1 MNGVLKGVRIM
12 TQNLL
17 SESNKKTLLLGN
29 AAIARGLI
37 EGGLG
42 YAAAYPGTPSTE
54 VIEYLMYY
62 QQQGHPIQV
71 EWSSNEVVALESV
84 LAGSLAGV
92 RSFYASKHVGWN
104 VAADALMMLSYV
116 GVNAGLIVL
125 TADDPGMHS
134 SQNEQDNRWYAR
146 MARIPMIEP
155 HHPKEAQ
162 NMSREAFE
170 WSERFGLPF
179 AIRTTTRLAHCRG
192 VIELQEPRE
201 PVKKP
206 PIHHDPF
213 RYVNVPAVARKNH
226 VRLLKDFAKVEH
238 WANKFPYNVI
248 ENAGESSIGIV
259 TSGMPYN
266 YVKESLKTL
275 NKENLPIF
283 RLGMTYPLPKEK
295 LSTFLESLD
304 QVLVIE
310 ELDPILETE
319 IRALIQK
326 ELPDSNIKV
335 LGKEDGLSSLN
346 GELLPLPVLA
356 SLERVLLGTR
366 HYETTLQEARAS
378 QQQVVTVIP
387 SRPPVFCAGC
397 PHRSTYFAA
406 KRAFRR
412 ANPIYASD
420 IGCYS
425 LGINPPFEEADTLI
439 AMGASISM
447 AHGFSR
453 TREEGRAIAFIGDS
467 TFFHTGLPGLAN
479 AVYHNTP
486 ITVVVLDN
494 LTTAMTGQQE
504 NPGYAPLPDQPLG
517 YHPIKIEDVARAMG
531 VKFVE
536 VVDAYDIDT
545 LRKTLEAAAKVDGPA
560 VVVSRAP
567 CELSQWGRGKPG
579 KATPYEVVTDAC
591 IACGRCIEEFNCP
604 AILWDVK
611 DFPNAEKEQRRPKAM
626 INPMACTGC
635 SACARVCPVNAIVK
649 AEEH

>member
-1 MNGVLKGVRIM
+1 MMTRENPAENG
-12 TQNLL
+12 
-17 SESNKKTLLLGN
+17 KKTLMLGN
-29 AAIARGLI
+29 GAIARGLI

-54 VIEYLMYY
+54 IIEYLMHYK
-62 QQQGHPIQV
+62 QQGHPIEV
-71 EWSSNEVVALESV
+71 EWSANEVVALESA

-104 VAADALMMLSYV
+104 VAADALMMLSYM
-116 GVNAGLIVL
+116 GANAGFVVL

-146 MARIPMIEP
+146 MARIPMVEP
-155 HHPKEAQ
+155 HHPREAQ
-162 NMSREAFE
+162 AMARESFE
-170 WSERFGLPF
+170 WSETFGLPF
-179 AIRTTTRLAHCRG
+179 AIRITTRLAHCRG
-192 VIELQEPRE
+192 VIELQEPQE

-206 PIHHDPF
+206 PIPHDPF
-213 RYVNVPAVARKNH
+213 RYANIPAVGRQNH
-226 VRLLKDFAKVEH
+226 ERLLADFAKVEQ
-238 WANKFPYNVI
+238 WANEFPYNVV
-248 ENAGESSIGIV
+248 ENEGESSIGII

-266 YVKESLKTL
+266 YVKEALRRL
-275 NKENLPIF
+275 NKETLPIL
-283 RLGMTYPLPKEK
+283 RLGMTNPIPKRK
-295 LSTFLESLD
+295 IIDFLENLD
-304 QVLVIE
+304 RVLIIE

-326 ELPDSNIKV
+326 ELTDSDLTV
-335 LGKEDGLSSLN
+335 LGKDEGLSSLK
-346 GELLPLPVLA
+346 GELLPLSVLA
-356 SLERVLLGTR
+356 SLERVLLGT
-366 HYETTLQEARAS
+366 HHHETILREVQATQN
-378 QQQVVTVIP
+378 QVLATIP

-397 PHRSTYFAA
+397 PHRATYFAA
-406 KRAFRR
+406 KRAFRKV
-412 ANPIYASD
+412 NPIYASD

-425 LGINPPFEEADTLI
+425 LGMNPPFEEADTLV

-453 TREEGRAIAFIGDS
+453 TLKDRRAIAFIGDS
-467 TFFHTGLPGLAN
+467 TFFHTGLPALAN
-479 AVYHNTP
+479 AVYHDTP
-486 ITVVVLDN
+486 ITVVILDN
-494 LTTAMTGQQE
+494 LSTAMTGQQE

-536 VVDAYDIDT
+536 VIDAYDIKA
-545 LRKTLEAAAKVDGPA
+545 LRKALEEAATVNGPA

-579 KATPYEVVTDAC
+579 KSTPYKIISEAC

-604 AILWDVK
+604 AILWESN
-611 DFPNAEKEQRRPKAM
+611 DFPKAEQENRRPKAM

-635 SACARVCPVNAIVK
+635 SACVRVCPVNAIVK
-649 AEEH
+649 DDD